1 MHFFLFNYIGS
12 CYISHQS
19 LIRVMNGLVVIL
31 RNLLKN
37 FAGYKSSDNEI
48 EQQEIYDESAK
59 ERDHFMGKIYKA
71 VSTHRDSEAIYLLL
85 DRYDISKTSYKYYEE
100 LFEHMQKWGASRTLL
115 CFGRLIIDILNEER
129 RYGRALFY
137 IEKCQQVRPQFILA
151 DLSQTVFYAKMAVE
165 ADKLDVARN
174 LVSNAEKRYGNMVN
188 LELCTKLITHINL
201 A

>member
-1 MHFFLFNYIGS
+1 MHIFLFNYSGS
-12 CYISHQS
+12 CYISYKF
-19 LIRVMNGLVVIL
+19 LIRIINGLVVSI
-31 RNLLKN
+31 RNVLKR
-37 FAGYKSSDNEI
+37 FARNKSSSHEV
-48 EQQEIYDESAK
+48 EQQEVFEESAK

-85 DRYDISKTSYKYYEE
+85 ERYDISKTSHKYYEE
-100 LFEHMQKWGASRTLL
+100 LFDHMQKWGASRTLL

-137 IEKCQQVRPQFILA
+137 IEKCQQVSPQFILA

-174 LVSNAEKRYGNMVN
+174 LVSNSEKRYGNMVN
-188 LELCTKLITHINL
+188 LELCSKLITHINL